1 MSVIEIL
8 RQLWM
13 ALGGKSQLAIELF
26 VMVGSRRTVAKWLV
40 LVALV
45 PAWWLSAPLR
55 GYLTAEFDLLRG
67 TYAVLGYGLSPSWRP
82 EYARLL
88 RERYGVQY
96 RPVAGCVVSQDLVV
110 RGCLQPCHYG
120 SRYAQIRT

>member
-1 MSVIEIL
+1 M
-8 RQLWM
+8 
-13 ALGGKSQLAIELF
+13 
-26 VMVGSRRTVAKWLV
+26 
-40 LVALV
+40 ALV

-67 TYAVLGYGLSPSWRP
+67 TYALLGYGLSPSWRP

-96 RPVAGCVVSQDLVV
+96 RPVAGCVVSQDLVWYVGAYNRVTMAAATHRFGHDIFKETADEAAKNSGASLPTPFV
-110 RGCLQPCHYG
+110 RLNSGQL
-120 SRYAQIRT
+120 